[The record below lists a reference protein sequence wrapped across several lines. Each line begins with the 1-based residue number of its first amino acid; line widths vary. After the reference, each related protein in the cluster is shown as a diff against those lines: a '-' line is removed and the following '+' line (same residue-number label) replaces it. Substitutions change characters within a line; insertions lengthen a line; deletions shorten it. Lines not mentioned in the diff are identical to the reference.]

1 MVNFAIF
8 SNAKNHK
15 KSFDHE
21 VKEAIEYIN
30 SLSEKYTVKYKRLNK
45 LSEERKSN
53 IDLLQRTFDKYNL
66 NYKKPLVE
74 NSVEDIKQYSDDL
87 LGQLTVSLASV
98 SEEKRDEV
106 MKDYLDVS
114 AAIAKIQAVGSYI
127 KTEGEG
133 LVELADELHDVRIPE
148 KDSKEEVIIDFKS
161 MLAKKKAEK
170 ESEVMVEDD
179 GKYVFPVILNDIGF
193 ENDKEESKEETKEET
208 EVQTDKFDDE
218 ISSEIFDSS
227 LEDEAK
233 LDEES
238 IQNFFDTK
246 FASEEEEVTL
256 EEEQKDDSPVEEV
269 DVTIEE
275 GSSLAGKV
283 ESVYGEAEYWP
294 YIYNYNDSNRGV
306 IDRKS
311 EESFMSVEDAVYDDK
326 ALSGVVI
333 QFPTELVTFEQKEET
348 DEEEN
353 EYKRAV

>member
-21 VKEAIEYIN
+21 VKEAIDYIN

-45 LSEERKSN
+45 LSEERKNN
-53 IDLLQRTFDKYNL
+53 IDLLQRTFDKYNF

-87 LGQLTVSLASV
+87 LSELTVSLASV
-98 SEEKRDEV
+98 SEEKRDEI

-133 LVELADELHDVRIPE
+133 LVELADQLHDVRIPE
-148 KDSKEEVIIDFKS
+148 KDSKEEVIIDFKA

-170 ESEVMVEDD
+170 ESEVVDEEE
-179 GKYVFPVILNDIGF
+179 GKYVSEAILDDIGF
-193 ENDKEESKEETKEET
+193 ENEVEEKNEET
-208 EVQTDKFDDE
+208 ETQDERFDDE

-246 FASEEEEVTL
+246 FQGEEETPIQN
-256 EEEQKDDSPVEEV
+256 EEPKEDSPIEEV
-269 DVTIEE
+269 DVKIED
-275 GSSLAGKV
+275 GSSLASKV

-294 YIYNYNDSNRGV
+294 YIYNYNEANKGV

-326 ALSGVVI
+326 ALSGAVI
-333 QFPTELVTFEQKEET
+333 QFPTELVTFEQKEEI

-353 EYKRAV
+353 ERKLVA

>member
-21 VKEAIEYIN
+21 VKEAIDYIN

-74 NSVEDIKQYSDDL
+74 NSVEDIKQYTDDL

-161 MLAKKKAEK
+161 RLAKKKAEK
-170 ESEVMVEDD
+170 ENEVIEEDD
-179 GKYVFPVILNDIGF
+179 GKYVFPVILNDIGYDKDLD
-193 ENDKEESKEETKEET
+193 EEKKEEDTQDSIYNE
-208 EVQTDKFDDE
+208 E
-218 ISSEIFDSS
+218 ISNEIFDSS

-246 FASEEEEVTL
+246 FQSEEEDTIV
-256 EEEQKDDSPVEEV
+256 EEPKDESPIEEV
-269 DVTIEE
+269 DVEIQD
-275 GSSLAGKV
+275 GSSLADKV
-283 ESVYGEAEYWP
+283 ESVYGDSEYWP
-294 YIYNYNDSNRGV
+294 YIYNYNDANRGV

-353 EYKRAV
+353 DRKLVA

>member
-21 VKEAIEYIN
+21 VKEAIDYIN
-30 SLSEKYTVKYKRLNK
+30 SLNEKYTVKYKRLNK

-53 IDLLQRTFDKYNL
+53 IDLLQRTFDKYNFS
-66 NYKKPLVE
+66 YKKPLVE

-98 SEEKRDEV
+98 SEEKRDEI

-133 LVELADELHDVRIPE
+133 LVELADQLHDVRIPE

-170 ESEVMVEDD
+170 ESDVVDEEE
-179 GKYVFPVILNDIGF
+179 GKYVSQAILDNIGF
-193 ENDKEESKEETKEET
+193 ENEIEEKHEET
-208 EVQTDKFDDE
+208 ETQDERFDDE

-246 FASEEEEVTL
+246 FQGEEEVAL
-256 EEEQKDDSPVEEV
+256 EEVEEKEDTPIEEV
-269 DVTIEE
+269 DVKIED
-275 GSSLAGKV
+275 GSSLASKV

-294 YIYNYNDSNRGV
+294 YIYNYNEANKGV

-353 EYKRAV
+353 EIRRAI

>member
-1 MVNFAIF
+1 
-8 SNAKNHK
+8 
-15 KSFDHE
+15 
-21 VKEAIEYIN
+21 
-30 SLSEKYTVKYKRLNK
+30 
-45 LSEERKSN
+45 
-53 IDLLQRTFDKYNL
+53 
-66 NYKKPLVE
+66 
-74 NSVEDIKQYSDDL
+74 
-87 LGQLTVSLASV
+87 
-98 SEEKRDEV
+98 
-106 MKDYLDVS
+106 
-114 AAIAKIQAVGSYI
+114 
-127 KTEGEG
+127 
-133 LVELADELHDVRIPE
+133 
-148 KDSKEEVIIDFKS
+148 

>member
-21 VKEAIEYIN
+21 VKEAIDYIN

-45 LSEERKSN
+45 LSEERKNN
-53 IDLLQRTFDKYNL
+53 IDLLQRTFDKYNF

-74 NSVEDIKQYSDDL
+74 NSVEDIKQYTDDL
-87 LGQLTVSLASV
+87 LGELTVSLASV

-133 LVELADELHDVRIPE
+133 LVDLANQLHDVRIPE

-161 MLAKKKAEK
+161 ALAKKKAEK
-170 ESEVMVEDD
+170 EPEVMVEDD
-179 GKYVFPVILNDIGF
+179 GKYVFPVILNDIGYD
-193 ENDKEESKEETKEET
+193 NDIEDKHEET
-208 EVQTDKFDDE
+208 ETPNDNFNDE

-227 LEDEAK
+227 LEEEAK

-246 FASEEEEVTL
+246 FVGEEEAPVQDEEKKETSPIEV
-256 EEEQKDDSPVEEV
+256 V
-269 DVTIEE
+269 DVELE
-275 GSSLAGKV
+275 DGSSLANEVGK
-283 ESVYGEAEYWP
+283 VYGEAEYWP
-294 YIYNYNDSNRGV
+294 YIYNYNDANKGV

-311 EESFMSVEDAVYDDK
+311 EEAFMSVEDAVYDDE
-326 ALSGVVI
+326 ALSGAVV
-333 QFPTELVTFEQKEET
+333 QFPTELVTFEPKEET
-348 DEEEN
+348 EEEEN
-353 EYKRAV
+353 EFRRAA